1 MSARLAVAVAL
12 VALVCRVGPGWAEPG
27 APAPAYQT
35 PDYIRR
41 PPTLPAEMDGGK
53 AWRLSLAEAIET
65 AMRRNLDLAL
75 QRERQVEVETAP
87 AAARAAYEP
96 VLQASVTRLDAR
108 TPPATLQEGMPGQ
121 VLTSTRTGFALS
133 LVERLPTATTLQV
146 QGTSGLAET
155 TLGNAVAPRV
165 FRAELGVSLTQP
177 LLRDFSL
184 DLRVPRAP
192 VLRAEFATEAAL
204 EETRLRAML
213 TVKAT
218 EDAYWSL
225 VESYKAYEVNLGTR
239 ELAERQLELTRRQI
253 VAGVLPESDV
263 IAVEGTLAQRE
274 LAVVRAEAQIAHA
287 ADLVR
292 TLMNL
297 APPEWDRPLI
307 PIDAPGFL
315 PVGVPFDDAMGRAV
329 AARPELR
336 RAHVDLKRVA
346 LDLRVARN
354 ARLPRLDLLGE
365 VGAVGQDQAPR
376 PALDQLSRASE
387 RQWSLGLN
395 LAWAPLG
402 GAARAEVRRLQ
413 AALRESNLGREQI
426 LASMRVEIREALRA
440 IDTAARELAGSAR
453 FRDLAERS
461 LEVEQRRF
469 LNGLSS
475 NFLVAQRQAELAQAR
490 LSELEALIEHEK
502 AASDLQLAMG
512 ELLEARHLRFEVRA
526 PG

>member
-1 MSARLAVAVAL
+1 MMIRLTL
-12 VALVCRVGPGWAEPG
+12 VALLCAAGPGQAVP
-27 APAPAYQT
+27 PSYQT

-41 PPTLPAEMDGGK
+41 PPTLPAELDAGK
-53 AWRLSLAEAIET
+53 AWRLTLADAIET

-75 QRERQVEVETAP
+75 QRERQVQVETGP
-87 AAARAAYEP
+87 AAALGLFEP
-96 VLQASVTRLDAR
+96 LVQGSVTRLDSR
-108 TPPATLQEGMPGQ
+108 TPPTTLQEGMPGQ
-121 VLTSTRTGFALS
+121 VVTSTRTGFALS
-133 LVERLPTATTLQV
+133 VIERLPTATLLQL
-146 QGTSGLAET
+146 QGTSGLAEST
-155 TLGNAVAPRV
+155 QFNAVTPRV

-192 VLRAEFATEAAL
+192 LLRARFATEGAL

-218 EDAYWSL
+218 EDGYWNL
-225 VESYKAYEVNLGTR
+225 VESYKAYEVNVGAR

-253 VAGVLPESDV
+253 GAGVLPESDV

-274 LAVVRAEAQIAHA
+274 LAVVRAEAQIARA
-287 ADLVR
+287 ADLLR

-297 APPEWDRPLI
+297 APPEWERPLI
-307 PIDAPGFL
+307 PTDAPAFF
-315 PVGVPFDDAMGRAV
+315 PVAVPFEDALGRAV

-346 LDLRVARN
+346 LDLQVARN
-354 ARLPRLDLLGE
+354 GRLPRLD
-365 VGAVGQDQAPR
+365 VVAAVSAVGQDQSAG
-376 PALDQLSRASE
+376 PAVDQLSRAGE
-387 RQWSLGLN
+387 RQLSVGLN

-402 GAARAEVRRLQ
+402 AAARAEVRRLQ
-413 AALRESNLGREQI
+413 SALRENSLGREQI
-426 LASMRVEIREALRA
+426 VASMRAEIREALRA
-440 IDTAARELAGSAR
+440 IDTAARQLAGSAR

-475 NFLVAQRQAELAQAR
+475 NFLVAQRQGELAQAR
-490 LSELEALIEHEK
+490 LSELEALIAHEK
-502 AASDLQLAMG
+502 ASSDLQLAMG
-512 ELLEARHLRFEVRA
+512 ELLEARHLRFEVHP

>member
-1 MSARLAVAVAL
+1 MSAHLAVVAL
-12 VALVCRVGPGWAEPG
+12 LWAAGAAEPA
-27 APAPAYQT
+27 APGYQT

-41 PPTLPAEMDGGK
+41 PPSLPPELDASK

-65 AMRRNLDLAL
+65 AMRRNLDVAL
-75 QRERQVEVETAP
+75 QRERQIEVETGP
-87 AAARAAYEP
+87 FAARAAWEP
-96 VLQASVTRLDAR
+96 LLQASVTRLDAR

-121 VLTSTRTGFALS
+121 VLTSRRTAFALA
-133 LVERLPTATTLQV
+133 LVERLPTSTTLQL
-146 QGTSGLAET
+146 QATSGLAET
-155 TLGNAVAPRV
+155 TLGNAVTPRV
-165 FRAELGVSLTQP
+165 FRAELGLSLTQP

-192 VLRAEFATEAAL
+192 VLRAEFATETAL

-218 EDAYWSL
+218 EDAYWNL
-225 VESYKAYEVNLGTR
+225 VETYKAYEVNVGAR

-253 VAGVLPESDV
+253 GAGVLPESDV
-263 IAVEGTLAQRE
+263 ISVEGTLAQRE
-274 LAVVRAEAQIAHA
+274 LAVVRAEAQIGRA
-287 ADLVR
+287 ADLLR

-297 APPEWDRPLI
+297 AAPDWDRPLV
-307 PIDAPGFL
+307 PVDAPGFL
-315 PVGVPFDDAMGRAV
+315 PVSVGFEDALGRAV

-346 LDLRVARN
+346 LELQVARN
-354 ARLPRLDLLGE
+354 ARLPRLDLLGA
-365 VGAVGQDQAPR
+365 VSAVGQDQATG
-376 PALDQLSRASE
+376 PALDQLSRAGE
-387 RQWSLGLN
+387 RVWSVGLN

-413 AALRESNLGREQI
+413 AALRESSLGREQI
-426 LASMRVEIREALRA
+426 VASMRAEIREALRA
-440 IDTAARELAGSAR
+440 IDTAARQLAGSAR

-475 NFLVAQRQAELAQAR
+475 NFLVAQRQGELAQAR
-490 LSELEALIEHEK
+490 LLELEALIEHEK
-502 AASDLQLAMG
+502 ASSDLQLAMG
-512 ELLEARHLRFEVRA
+512 ELLEARHLRFEVHP